1 MDLRSYYPQ
10 LFHADRGTEL
20 FVKLKRRLLTAIL
33 LYVGAILSAILVLML
48 FENWPL
54 VDSIYMSILTL
65 TTVGYGEVRPLSQT
79 GKLLMSA
86 VMLIDNVVFL
96 YAVGS
101 LATFVIEGYLR
112 GIFRENKLMK
122 RLDSYTDH
130 FIVVGYGRLGQ
141 QTAKTLV
148 NIQKEVIAIEIEEGE
163 DPIWDDGGVIV
174 LKGDGREESILKMAG
189 VERAS
194 GLSACLPEETDNLV
208 VIITAKE
215 FNPELHT
222 VARASGLR
230 FIQRLSKAG
239 AAEVVIPELVAG
251 KQIAFDLADPNKRE
265 IARLMELPVTSQFQM
280 LEVRIT
286 AASPLIG
293 KSIAEA
299 RVRQEW
305 GVFIAFI
312 GRDNEAYEPHPDP
325 SRIFQCDDSLWIFGP
340 PDRINDFIR
349 EAT

>member
-1 MDLRSYYPQ
+1 MMRFDYLEFDLFKR
-10 LFHADRGTEL
+10 DTEIYA
-20 FVKLKRRLLTAIL
+20 KLKRRILTAFF
-33 LYVGAILSAILVLML
+33 LYLGAILSAIFILML
-48 FENWPL
+48 FEGWPL
-54 VDSIYMSILTL
+54 IDSIYMSILTL

-79 GKLLMSA
+79 GKLLMSG

-122 RLDSYTDH
+122 RLESYKDH

-141 QTAKTLV
+141 QTARTLA
-148 NIQKEVIAIEIEEGE
+148 NIRKEVVAIEIEETG
-163 DPIWDDGGVIV
+163 DPIWDDDGVIV
-174 LKGDGREESILKMAG
+174 LKGDGREESVLKMAG

-208 VIITAKE
+208 VVITAKE

-222 VARASGLR
+222 VARAATLR

-251 KQIAFDLADPNKRE
+251 KQIAYDLADPGKRE
-265 IARLMELPVTSQFQM
+265 IARLMELPMTSQFQM
-280 LEVRIT
+280 LEVRVT
-286 AASPLIG
+286 AASPLVG

-299 RVRQEW
+299 KVRQEW

-312 GRDNEAYEPHPDP
+312 GRDDEAYEPHPDP
-325 SRIFQCDDSLWIFGP
+325 SRVFQSDDSIWIFGP
-340 PDRINDFIR
+340 PDRINNFIR